1 MGTVVGWRHRPI
13 NRGVAA
19 LIEWN
24 ATPSPRPSGPNP
36 IKLNSIRIND
46 CHRCR
51 YLCYHSHSS
60 LPVCKFPPI
69 HVHCMTINWAWIR
82 CGGNKSAESVRKSI
96 TGIASAGPYPHS
108 TPPTSPSSW
117 PSSSFIICKWAAILA
132 LRVYRVSHGL
142 VNGETTAT
150 CFTSAA
156 AFRHWSACRLA
167 IDRFPAVTVPLQTS
181 FGTISRIKLRSHG
194 YCSRPIELTMDDKKW
209 AGGWRAGTKKKY
221 QKWII
226 NIKWILEG
234 EKKS

>member
-82 CGGNKSAESVRKSI
+82 CGGNKSAAIRRLQLVYVN
-96 TGIASAGPYPHS
+96 SARSKVCGNQLQVSHQLGHTPPP
-108 TPPTSPSSW
+108 PPTSPSSW

-194 YCSRPIELTMDDKKW
+194 YCSRPIELTIGDKEK
-209 AGGWRAGTKKKY
+209 
-221 QKWII
+221 
-226 NIKWILEG
+226 NIKNE
-234 EKKS
+234 S